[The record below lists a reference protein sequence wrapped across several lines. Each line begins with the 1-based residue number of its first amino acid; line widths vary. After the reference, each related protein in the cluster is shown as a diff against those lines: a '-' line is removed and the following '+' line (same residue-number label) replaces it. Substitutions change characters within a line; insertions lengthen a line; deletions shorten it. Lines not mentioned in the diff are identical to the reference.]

1 MTYSRCYA
9 MGDDGKF
16 YEIEGFR
23 NISISTK
30 DNEETHDVD
39 FAKKLT
45 GELLTFTFKKL
56 DNRKDR
62 TTWSKI
68 FMMPKWEATEF
79 CFPKKKKRGTMRRR
93 RRERRANE
101 KYCRDC
107 QYGAQ
112 DSDEWWYCTDFGC
125 RIGDKDGSG
134 FCSDAERRTDANN

>member
-39 FAKKLT
+39 FVKKLT
-45 GELLTFTFKKL
+45 FEESTFTFKL
-56 DNRKDR
+56 DNCKDKRKDKK
-62 TTWSKI
+62 TWSKI
-68 FMMPKWEATEF
+68 FIMPKWEATEF

-93 RRERRANE
+93 RRE
-101 KYCRDC
+101 
-107 QYGAQ
+107 
-112 DSDEWWYCTDFGC
+112 
-125 RIGDKDGSG
+125 
-134 FCSDAERRTDANN
+134 